1 MRVAISYHGRGKT
14 LFPSKGNA
22 LFHIERAL
30 QKGYFYSFTE
40 KVRGLDPQDP
50 PVVRLQV

>member
-1 MRVAISYHGRGKT
+1 MLIAISYHGRGKT

-30 QKGYFYSFTE
+30 KKGHFSSFAE
-40 KVRGLDPQDP
+40 KVKSLYPQDP
-50 PVVRLQV
+50 LVVRLQV